1 MNFIFTDVD
10 PDFVYWQN
18 ETYVY
23 DVDGHRKVDIICRPP
38 KGNPL
43 TRIVW
48 SNGTE
53 DNLQYDKNPDQTWI
67 TNDLENG
74 LFVMRIENAA
84 KYLGDQVGCASYNHI
99 LGFVGKYQLQLTK
112 IVLVG
117 APEMAGIQY
126 AFDKHD
132 ELKVSWNL
140 KRPRYDAQY
149 RIELQQEGKTVYT
162 ATTKKTAHTIKYENF
177 AAKSFN
183 VKIVASDP
191 AAQQTFASM
200 KIADSGMNSCVKNS
214 YFYEKGY
221 FRIKICDPNHY
232 KKI

>member
-1 MNFIFTDVD
+1 M
-10 PDFVYWQN
+10 
-18 ETYVY
+18 Y

-38 KGNPL
+38 KGNPS

-53 DNLQYDKNPDQTWI
+53 DNLQYDNNPDQTWI
-67 TNDLENG
+67 TDDLENG

-84 KYLGDQVGCASYNHI
+84 RYLGDKVGCASYNHI

-117 APEMAGIQY
+117 APEMGGIQY
-126 AFDKHD
+126 AFDTHNQ
-132 ELKVSWNL
+132 LKVTWHL

-149 RIELQQEGKTVYT
+149 RVELQQQGKVVYSAST
-162 ATTKKTAHTIKYENF
+162 NKTAHTIKYDNF
-177 AAKSFN
+177 LAKGFN

-191 AAQQTFASM
+191 AAQQTTASM
-200 KIADSGMNSCVKNS
+200 KIADSGMIS
-214 YFYEKGY
+214 YPLEFL
-221 FRIKICDPNHY
+221 
-232 KKI
+232 